1 MVQCLF
7 WSCLFQAGKA
17 CMTRGSVW
25 WVEFDP
31 AVGTEIHK
39 TRPAVIVSNDT
50 ANKFLARVVVV
61 PLTGNISRIYP
72 GEAVVTVN
80 GNKNKAMTDQIM
92 SADKSRLKNKIA
104 ELSNEDMV
112 SLENAMKR
120 FFSLL

>member
-1 MVQCLF
+1 
-7 WSCLFQAGKA
+7 
-17 CMTRGSVW
+17 MTRGSVW

-39 TRPAVIVSNDT
+39 TRPAVIVSNNT
-50 ANKFLARVVVV
+50 ANKFLARVVVI
-61 PLTGNISRIYP
+61 PLTSNTSRIYP

-104 ELSNEDMV
+104 ELSESDMV
-112 SLENAMKR
+112 SLETAMKR
-120 FFSLL
+120 FFNLL